1 MVHPDLCPREEF
13 EPYFQ
18 HLLQLDLR
26 AYFALARDLLS
37 HDASALLSE
46 VRVPTLVVAGER
58 DLFTPVARSREL
70 AERIPGAELLVVRGG
85 THAALVEQ
93 PELISLAVE
102 KFLRLHGV
110 S

>member
-18 HLLQLDLR
+18 HLSQLDLR

-37 HDASALLSE
+37 HDASALLAE
-46 VRVPTLVVAGER
+46 VRVPTLVIAGER

-110 S
+110 A